1 MISYDIDSL
10 LYVGRYKA
18 AKRISYMF
26 PSSFAADKLFIK
38 NNKKTRNCRSVI
50 Y

>member
-1 MISYDIDSL
+1 MISYAIDSL

-18 AKRISYMF
+18 AKRIGYIF

-38 NNKKTRNCRSVI
+38 RK
-50 Y
+50 

>member
-18 AKRISYMF
+18 AKRIGYTF
-26 PSSFAADKLFIK
+26 PSSFAADKLFVK
-38 NNKKTRNCRSVI
+38 RK
-50 Y
+50 